1 MEEKEIWKDIEG
13 YEGLYE
19 VSNMGRVKSLERTV
33 WDNRGYYRTVPER
46 IMKGKKSGS
55 GYLQVH
61 LSKDGKKKWY
71 LIHRL
76 VAEAFIQFVPE
87 ANISYEVDH
96 RNTVRTDN
104 RVSNLCYVTS
114 SQNSHNPKTME
125 RNINHP
131 KLSKPIFGVDKITG
145 LIVEFPSIK
154 EAERTLGISH
164 GNICSYL
171 KGKKKSCGGF
181 YWMYADADTTE

>member
-13 YEGLYE
+13 FEGKYQ
-19 VSNMGRVKSLERTV
+19 VSNMGRVKSLNYKNTGKEGIMKPV
-33 WDNRGYYRTVPER
+33 DKGRGYLYVNLR
-46 IMKGKKSGS
+46 
-55 GYLQVH
+55 
-61 LSKDGKKKWY
+61 KDGNKKNCR
-71 LIHRL
+71 INRL

-164 GNICSYL
+164 GNICSCL
-171 KGKKKSCGGF
+171 KGKKKGCGGF
-181 YWMYADADTTE
+181 YSMYADADTTE